1 MPVATKS
8 LHVANSFE
16 ELMKLV
22 DSDAITLKDKHFRGK
37 NLRMLCTSTNK
48 VLEAADMHK
57 NDGDEERSF
66 FLYMRYF
73 SMVNYIRKHKDYAKA
88 KDTYDKL
95 LTLDKCMRVM
105 DTLEQQKKSLQ
116 KRYAILKDAKE
127 AEAKERK
134 AEEAAA
140 ELMRKPAPPPQP
152 PEPAGSPLPSDGS
165 DSSLTKLPDVPD
177 VIKSTMTQL
186 SSFKLLDMLQDKD
199 MNVLIMDARPRQDFL
214 DSHLKS
220 SDCINIPEEVLKPGI
235 IAEELSRS
243 IPEESVELFEKRDV
257 VDFVILMDWRSADV
271 PEDNQAP
278 LKVLKDAIYKWSTQ
292 KVLRCEPMVLK
303 DGYED
308 WLMRYPMHTTNA
320 HARIPETT
328 SDPFVS
334 NYTNSTDTVYF
345 PDPDNLFEEAAR
357 SVAQQAKPS
366 GPASNPVAATMP
378 LVDRS
383 KKPSLSNGP
392 VPNNTVPKMAN
403 GGSANVPDSVGTKG
417 GVFLQ
422 VDRASKP
429 LPGGPF
435 GGLSQD
441 SDSGELEATSP
452 EGIRQTENLKQKLL
466 DLTKDQLASEKEFEL
481 LRERK
486 AREAEEELRRSVQE
500 REEALQAH
508 VRQLEKERAKVEQKV
523 TDLTRS
529 NEQYEQKLKEKDKE
543 LARIIQLNE
552 EQRRADKEV
561 HKLREERKR
570 KEQQERE
577 EAQKDS
583 GKTVAD
589 KAAMPSPPRT
599 LKPAT
604 SAAANSNNLKSQG
617 PNAATPAER
626 PQGVSVR
633 SNNNLSR
640 SRSFPN
646 LSTAGEESASESTG
660 TATSAAVPQFDRT
673 LKPSQS
679 VEASTVVISRQP
691 RARTGD
697 VFYPRVRS
705 ISPSSGQEFKRSAGL
720 RNLGNT
726 CYMNATLQCLAN
738 TIPLALH
745 FLSDRY
751 KGDINR
757 DSHRSTGGETAH
769 EFKNLLAQMYYNDK
783 SVSPK
788 GFKCLMG
795 RLFNVYAGYE
805 QQDAHEFL
813 LNFIDKLHEDLNR
826 ALHRKGA
833 PAPLPPADEANLSLN
848 GRINRFWCQHLDRH
862 LSVVS
867 DLFEGLLVSNLTCL
881 VCRKSS
887 SSFEVFSCLSL
898 PIPAVSGSVCY
909 LQDCLKLFLET
920 ESMAGEA
927 AWDCPTCKQKRRAE
941 KRMIIARLPKIL
953 IVQFNRFRCET
964 AWQSKKLQTYV
975 HFPVNSFDMNCYVD
989 HTRVDTQRRPPY
1001 HLYAFLNHYGTL
1013 ATGHY
1018 IAYCRAGLGGQWYMY
1033 DDASVTEVTLSES
1046 DKRNAY
1052 ILFYTSVDMRHQ
1064 FTSHS

>member
-16 ELMKLV
+16 DLMKLV
-22 DSDAITLKDKHFRGK
+22 DSDDVTLKEKHCKGK
-37 NLRMLCTSTNK
+37 NLRMLCTSTKK
-48 VLEAADMHK
+48 VLEVADMHK

-73 SMVNYIRKHKDYAKA
+73 SMVDYIRTHKDYK
-88 KDTYDKL
+88 KGKEMYDKL
-95 LTLDKCMRVM
+95 MMLDQCARVM
-105 DTLEQQKKSLQ
+105 DTMEQQKRSLL

-127 AEAKERK
+127 AAAKERK

-140 ELMRKPAPPPQP
+140 ELMLKPSPPPQP
-152 PEPAGSPLPSDGS
+152 PQPLEPASDG
-165 DSSLTKLPDVPD
+165 SLTKLPAVPD
-177 VIKSTMTQL
+177 VIKPFETQL

-199 MNVLIMDARPRQDFL
+199 TKVLIMDARPRQDFL

-220 SDCINIPEEVLKPGI
+220 SNCINIPEEVLKPGI

-243 IPEESVELFEKRDV
+243 IPVESVELFEKRDV
-257 VDFVILMDWRSADV
+257 VDYVVLMDWKSADV

-292 KVLRCEPMVLK
+292 KVLKCEPMVLTN
-303 DGYED
+303 GYED

-320 HARIPETT
+320 HTKVPEAA

-334 NYTNSTDTVYF
+334 NYSNSTEGVYF
-345 PDPDNLFEEAAR
+345 PDPDNLFEEAIR
-357 SVAQQAKPS
+357 NKSQQGKPS
-366 GPASNPVAATMP
+366 GPASNTAAVSMP

-392 VPNNTVPKMAN
+392 VPNSTGPKMVN
-403 GGSANVPDSVGTKG
+403 GSSFNVPDPTGTKG
-417 GVFLQ
+417 GVFHQ
-422 VDRASKP
+422 VDSAPKP

-441 SDSGELEATSP
+441 SESGETEATSL
-452 EGIRQTENLKQKLL
+452 EGIRQTENLKQKIL

-508 VRQLEKERAKVEQKV
+508 VRQLEKERAEVEQRV
-523 TDLTRS
+523 TALTRS

-543 LARIIQLNE
+543 LIRIRQLNE
-552 EQRRADKEV
+552 EQRKADKEV

-570 KEQQERE
+570 REQQERE
-577 EAQKDS
+577 EALKDS
-583 GKTVAD
+583 GKTVVD
-589 KAAMPSPPRT
+589 KAAVPSPPRS
-599 LKPAT
+599 LKPT
-604 SAAANSNNLKSQG
+604 TNTAANNLKSQG
-617 PNAATPAER
+617 TTATTPVER
-626 PQGVSVR
+626 PQGVSMR

-646 LSTAGEESASESTG
+646 LSMASEESALESTG
-660 TATSAAVPQFDRT
+660 PATSATAPQFDRS

-679 VEASTVVISRQP
+679 VEANTAVITHQH
-691 RARTGD
+691 RARAGD
-697 VFYPRVRS
+697 GINPRMRS
-705 ISPSSGQEFKRSAGL
+705 NSPSSGREFKRSAGL

-751 KGDINR
+751 KKDINR
-757 DSHRSTGGETAH
+757 ESHRSTGGEAAH
-769 EFKNLLAQMYYNDK
+769 EFKSLLSQMYYNDK

-788 GFKCLMG
+788 GFKSLMG

-813 LNFIDKLHEDLNR
+813 LNFIDKLHEDLNK
-826 ALHRKGA
+826 AVNRKGA
-833 PAPLPPADEANLSLN
+833 PAPLPLADEANLSLN

-920 ESMAGEA
+920 ESMSGEA
-927 AWDCPTCKQKRRAE
+927 AWDCPTCKQKRKAE

-1001 HLYAFLNHYGTL
+1001 NLYAFLNHYGTL

-1064 FTSHS
+1064 FGAQS

>member
-1 MPVATKS
+1 MPVASRS

-22 DSDAITLKDKHFRGK
+22 DSDDITLKEKHFKGK
-37 NLRMLCTSTNK
+37 NLRMLCTSGKK
-48 VLEAADMHK
+48 VLEVADMHK

-73 SMVNYIRKHKDYAKA
+73 SMVNYIRMHKDYKIN

-95 LTLDKCMRVM
+95 MMVDQCTRVM
-105 DTLEQQKKSLQ
+105 DTLEQQKRSLR

-127 AEAKERK
+127 AEFKERK

-140 ELMRKPAPPPQP
+140 KLMLKPPSPSQP
-152 PEPAGSPLPSDGS
+152 LEPASDGA
-165 DSSLTKLPDVPD
+165 LTKSPAVPD
-177 VIKSTMTQL
+177 VIRPFETQL

-199 MNVLIMDARPRQDFL
+199 TKVLIMDARPRRDFL

-243 IPEESVELFEKRDV
+243 IPEESVEIFEKRDV
-257 VDFVILMDWRSADV
+257 VDYVVLMDWKSAVV

-292 KVLRCEPMVLK
+292 KVLKCEPLILTC
-303 DGYED
+303 GYED

-320 HARIPETT
+320 HTKIPEAA
-328 SDPFVS
+328 SDPLVS
-334 NYTNSTDTVYF
+334 NYSNSTEAVYF
-345 PDPDNLFEEAAR
+345 PDPDNLFQEGAR
-357 SVAQQAKPS
+357 NLSQPGKPS
-366 GPASNPVAATMP
+366 VPASNTASVTMP

-383 KKPSLSNGP
+383 KKPSLLNGP
-392 VPNNTVPKMAN
+392 VPNSTGLNKVN
-403 GGSANVPDSVGTKG
+403 GGSFNVPGPTGIED
-417 GVFLQ
+417 GVFHQ
-422 VDRASKP
+422 VDSASKP
-429 LPGGPF
+429 MPGGPF

-441 SDSGELEATSP
+441 PNSGESEARSLDR
-452 EGIRQTENLKQKLL
+452 IRQTENLKQKIL

-508 VRQLEKERAKVEQKV
+508 VRQLEKERAEVEQRV
-523 TDLTRS
+523 TALTLS

-543 LARIIQLNE
+543 LIRIRQLNE
-552 EQRRADKEV
+552 EQRKADKEV
-561 HKLREERKR
+561 HRLREERKR
-570 KEQQERE
+570 REQQERE
-577 EAQKDS
+577 EALKDS

-589 KAAMPSPPRT
+589 KAAVPSPPRA
-599 LKPAT
+599 LKPT
-604 SAAANSNNLKSQG
+604 TNTAANNLKSQG
-617 PNAATPAER
+617 ITATTPVER
-626 PQGVSVR
+626 PGASMR
-633 SNNNLSR
+633 SNNKLSR

-646 LSTAGEESASESTG
+646 LSMASEESASESMG
-660 TATSAAVPQFDRT
+660 PATSAAAPQFDRS

-679 VEASTVVISRQP
+679 VETNTAFITHQQRT
-691 RARTGD
+691 RTGD
-697 VFYPRVRS
+697 GIYPRIRS
-705 ISPSSGQEFKRSAGL
+705 NSPSSGREFQRSAGL

-751 KGDINR
+751 KKDINR
-757 DSHRSTGGETAH
+757 EPRRGTGGEVAH
-769 EFKNLLAQMYYNDK
+769 EFKSLLAQMYYNDK
-783 SVSPK
+783 SVAPK
-788 GFKCLMG
+788 GFKSLMG
-795 RLFNVYAGYE
+795 RLCNVYAGYE

-826 ALHRKGA
+826 AVNRKGA
-833 PAPLPPADEANLSLN
+833 PAPLPPADEAALSLN

-898 PIPAVSGSVCY
+898 PIPAISGSVCY

-920 ESMAGEA
+920 ESMSGEA
-927 AWDCPTCKQKRRAE
+927 AWDCPTCKQKRKAE

-975 HFPVNSFDMNCYVD
+975 HFPVNSFDMNVYVD
-989 HTRVDTQRRPPY
+989 HTRVDTQHRPPY

-1064 FTSHS
+1064 FTSQS